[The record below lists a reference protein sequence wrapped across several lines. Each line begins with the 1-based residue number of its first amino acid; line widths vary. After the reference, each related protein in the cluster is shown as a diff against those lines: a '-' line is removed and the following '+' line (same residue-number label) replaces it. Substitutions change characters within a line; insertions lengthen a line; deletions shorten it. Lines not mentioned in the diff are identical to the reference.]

1 MLDSI
6 KQVWNDKTLYGH
18 CLTSLPGKIWSF
30 TNSGRL
36 ITYTNLDPGTAKRY
50 WLIFEKGT
58 KTERYASGGTRT
70 TETVINF
77 LVLKYAEIA
86 FRAIVGG
93 SLAAGA
99 GVTVAP
105 IGFAIKIIH
114 KGFFT

>member
-6 KQVWNDKTLYGH
+6 KQIWNDETLYGH
-18 CLTSLPGKIWSF
+18 CLTSLPGKIWRF

-36 ITYTNLDPGTAKRY
+36 ITYTNLDIGSAKRY

-58 KTERYASGGTRT
+58 KTERYASGKTKSN
-70 TETVINF
+70 ETVINF

-86 FRAIVGG
+86 LRAIVGG
-93 SLAAGA
+93 SLAS
-99 GVTVAP
+99 VTAAP
-105 IGFAIKIIH
+105 LGFAIKIIH

>member
-6 KQVWNDKTLYGH
+6 KQIWNDETLYGH
-18 CLTSLPGKIWSF
+18 CLTSLPGKIWRF

-36 ITYTNLDPGTAKRY
+36 ITYTNLDIGSAKRY

-58 KTERYASGGTRT
+58 KTDRYASGKIHTS
-70 TETVINF
+70 ETVMNALPF
-77 LVLKYAEIA
+77 KYAEIA

-93 SLAAGA
+93 SLAVGA
-99 GVTVAP
+99 SVTAAP
-105 IGFAIKIIH
+105 IGFAIKLIH